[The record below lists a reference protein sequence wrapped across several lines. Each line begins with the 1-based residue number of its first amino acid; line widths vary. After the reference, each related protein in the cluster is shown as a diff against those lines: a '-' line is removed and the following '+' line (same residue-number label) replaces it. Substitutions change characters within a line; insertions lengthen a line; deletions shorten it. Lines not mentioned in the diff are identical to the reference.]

1 MSFEDY
7 TAFFS
12 SHHVCL
18 TPTRW
23 EGLGVW
29 LFESVG
35 WGQPVISTDIPP
47 VNEIIHHGVNGLLA
61 RPIEIGRKKPDLG
74 IYDPDIGHL
83 SELIAEMAEP
93 GRHEELT
100 ASLLADRERLS
111 WEHTKRDYLALVEG

>member
-1 MSFEDY
+1 MIPGSVEVVEDMSFEDY

-35 WGQPVISTDIPP
+35 FGQPVITTDIPP

-61 RPIEIGRKKPDLG
+61 RPVEIGRKKPDLG

-83 SELIAEMAEP
+83 AELITEMAEP
-93 GRHEELT
+93 GVSRN
-100 ASLLADRERLS
+100 
-111 WEHTKRDYLALVEG
+111 